1 MTSDVHNPP
10 ASIAPIRTVLL
21 IDDDP
26 RVIAAVAQ
34 VFALRGWKTISATDG
49 RAGIALYDEARPDL
63 VMLDLGMS
71 GLNGM
76 QVLQILRDH
85 DPDATVIMLSGEGD
99 INTAVEAMQLGAEAF
114 LEKPFVPRHLTAVVE
129 RAYEKS
135 VLRRRNHALAQ
146 RQVRESNLESLGSS
160 PAMQAVAR
168 EIVLLSAGSAPI
180 LLVGETGSGKGWIAK
195 LIHAASPRRA
205 APFVSINC
213 AGLSSSFLDT
223 ELFGHEKGA
232 FTDAKTQKQGLF
244 EVADGG
250 TLMLD
255 EIGDLAPDLQPKL
268 LTVLE
273 TRRFRRLGG
282 TREIEVDV
290 RLIAAT
296 HVDLAEA
303 VRNGRFREDLYY
315 RIAGLPV
322 RIPALRERG
331 RDEVAHLALQLFGT
345 LRQQLG
351 RGPERI
357 SADAMAQIVQY
368 QWPGNVREL
377 RNVLERALL
386 LSVGEEELEPRHL
399 PSEMRPRVAVR
410 GDASNDL
417 SLETAERAHIERV
430 LVLAGRNRMKAAK
443 LLGMSRQTLY
453 NRLNEYGLSDE

>member
-195 LIHAASPRRA
+195 LIRHDAPRRSFRST
-205 APFVSINC
+205 APACPRHFSTPNSLV
-213 AGLSSSFLDT
+213 T
-223 ELFGHEKGA
+223 KR
-232 FTDAKTQKQGLF
+232 
-244 EVADGG
+244 
-250 TLMLD
+250 
-255 EIGDLAPDLQPKL
+255 APLR
-268 LTVLE
+268 
-273 TRRFRRLGG
+273 TRRRKSRACSRSP
-282 TREIEVDV
+282 TE
-290 RLIAAT
+290 
-296 HVDLAEA
+296 
-303 VRNGRFREDLYY
+303 GR
-315 RIAGLPV
+315 
-322 RIPALRERG
+322 
-331 RDEVAHLALQLFGT
+331 
-345 LRQQLG
+345 
-351 RGPERI
+351 
-357 SADAMAQIVQY
+357 
-368 QWPGNVREL
+368 
-377 RNVLERALL
+377 
-386 LSVGEEELEPRHL
+386 
-399 PSEMRPRVAVR
+399 
-410 GDASNDL
+410 
-417 SLETAERAHIERV
+417 
-430 LVLAGRNRMKAAK
+430 
-443 LLGMSRQTLY
+443 
-453 NRLNEYGLSDE
+453 